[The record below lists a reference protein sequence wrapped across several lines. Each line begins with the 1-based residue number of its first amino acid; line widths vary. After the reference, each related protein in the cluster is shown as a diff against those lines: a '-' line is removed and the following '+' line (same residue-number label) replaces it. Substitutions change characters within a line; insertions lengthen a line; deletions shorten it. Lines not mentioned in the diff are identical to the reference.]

1 MSGKRADDPGVN
13 RLQTDTDNEGPFWED
28 PPLGDQQ
35 DRLYSLKRAF
45 VARVL
50 QRLLEPSLVVPIETQ
65 FGRTLCSAHTAS
77 LPPLRYFS
85 KNFC

>member
-1 MSGKRADDPGVN
+1 MSGKIAEDPGVN
-13 RLQTDTDNEGPFWED
+13 RLQTDTDNAGHFWED

-35 DRLYSLKRAF
+35 DRWYSLQRAV
-45 VARVL
+45 VAHVL
-50 QRLLEPSLVVPIETQ
+50 QRLLEPALVVPIETK